1 MKIGGLIKRKMK
13 KLLLFSA
20 VLTSLFLSESR
31 AQQNVQFTQ
40 YMYNTLAVNP
50 AYAGSRGVLNASLLG
65 RFQWVGIDGA
75 PTTQTFYVHTPL
87 PKEHMGV
94 GFSVT
99 NDKIGPINNTYISG
113 SYSYTIRLNEA
124 GSKLSFGASAGGNLL
139 SLSSSKLKTPEGI
152 GETDPLMMNNVSTF
166 KPNFGVG
173 AYYHNDKIYTGIS
186 TPKILENK
194 ILKNSLTSASKE
206 TRHYYWIF
214 GGIFK
219 LNDHWKIKPTTMVK
233 LTKNSPVSIDITANF
248 LYADQL
254 WLGISHRIGDSFS
267 GLVGYRMNDQL
278 QIGYAYDQTI
288 TKLAN
293 KNNNGTHEVY
303 LSYDFSFNKVKM
315 KSPRYF

>member
-1 MKIGGLIKRKMK
+1 MK
-13 KLLLFSA
+13 KLILFST
-20 VLTSLFLSESR
+20 VLASLLLSDVR
-31 AQQNVQFTQ
+31 AQQNVQFSQ
-40 YMYNTLAVNP
+40 YMYNTLSVNP
-50 AYAGSRGVLNASLLG
+50 AYEGSRGVMNASVLG

-87 PKEHMGV
+87 PKEKMGV
-94 GFSVT
+94 GLSVT
-99 NDKIGPINNTYISG
+99 NDKIGPINNTYICG
-113 SYSYTIRLNEA
+113 SYSYTIKLNEK
-124 GSKLSFGASAGGNLL
+124 GSKFSFGASAGGNLL
-139 SLSSSKLKTPEGI
+139 SLSSSKLKTPEGT
-152 GETDPLMMNNVSTF
+152 GEADPLMMNNVSSF

-194 ILKNSLTSASKE
+194 IQKDNNNNDSKE

-214 GGIFK
+214 GGIFN

-233 LTKNSPVSIDITANF
+233 LTKNSPVSVDVTANF

-267 GLVGYRMNDQL
+267 GLIGYRINDQL
-278 QIGYAYDQTI
+278 QMGYAYDQTI
-288 TKLAN
+288 SKLAT
-293 KNNNGTHEVY
+293 NNNFGSHEIY
-303 LSYDFSFNKVKM
+303 LSYDFIFNKIKM